1 MRNVERID
9 PLSVAPL
16 RLRDALARAIDGG
29 PTVALTEITSEQIED
44 FERLPESAALL
55 IETGGSTGAPK
66 IVALSANA
74 LKISAS
80 CSNQA
85 LGAEIGDRW
94 SLSLPLNHIA
104 GINQLLRSI
113 ELGTDP
119 VETNAQFISIVPT
132 QLHRA
137 LERPNGILDQLRNAK
152 KVLIGGAAVPENLI
166 KQGQE
171 SGIELVTSY
180 GMTEMS
186 GGCIYNGK
194 ALPGVEIKIDSSSRI
209 SLKGPM
215 RALGYLNN
223 YEANRESFVNEWF
236 ITSDYGSI
244 NEAGEL
250 HIQGRADDVIISGG
264 EKISTG
270 EVCRILQEQFPKCEI
285 HVIGIPDSEWGAALR
300 VVMVNREFERIN
312 ANTQKISLQEIRNI
326 VGAALSKVAAP
337 RSLLLLSEMP
347 LKSNGKADF
356 ETLVTAHPTEKI

>member
-1 MRNVERID
+1 VRNVERID

-29 PTVALTEITSEQIED
+29 PTVALTELTSEQSED
-44 FERLPESAALL
+44 LARLPESAALL

-80 CSNQA
+80 LSNQT

-104 GINQLLRSI
+104 GVNQLLRSI

-132 QLHRA
+132 QLYRA
-137 LERPNGILDQLRNAK
+137 LERPDRFLEQLRSAK
-152 KVLIGGAAVPENLI
+152 KVLIGGAAVPENLV
-166 KQGQE
+166 KRGRE
-171 SGIELVTSY
+171 SGIKLVTSY
-180 GMTEMS
+180 GMTEMC

-194 ALPGVEIKIDSSSRI
+194 TLPGVEIKIDSSSKI
-209 SLKGPM
+209 ALKGPM

-223 YEANRESFVNEWF
+223 NQANRESFVNEWF

-244 NEAGEL
+244 NEEGEL
-250 HIQGRADDVIISGG
+250 NIAGRADDVIISGG

-270 EVCRILQEQFPKCEI
+270 EVSRILQERFPESEI
-285 HVIGIPDSEWGAALR
+285 FVVGVPDSEWGVALR
-300 VVMVNREFERIN
+300 VVIANRKFERVNDIS
-312 ANTQKISLQEIRNI
+312 QMISLQEVRNLLG
-326 VGAALSKVAAP
+326 GALGKVAAP
-337 RSLLLLSEMP
+337 RSLLLLSELPM
-347 LKSNGKADF
+347 KSNGKADL
-356 ETLVTAHPTEKI
+356 EALAAATPTEKI